1 MVIKKID
8 MEEYSVR
15 FDDRSFDV
23 RRCFRIRIYHA
34 DKPEFCDLVQID
46 DKFYDAKDLKDMA
59 DACWFALEKMKRG
72 ERAASSQVHGNK
84 RERERGEKPD
94 EQEPRSTQLHKPP
107 CLSRDKGKL
116 PSGRSRPANPVRK
129 NRVLLKPSKHVT
141 RRRKIFW

>member
-34 DKPEFCDLVQID
+34 DKPEFCDLAQID

-59 DACWFALEKMKRG
+59 DACWFALEKMKGAKGR
-72 ERAASSQVHGNK
+72 
-84 RERERGEKPD
+84 D
-94 EQEPRSTQLHKPP
+94 EQKRASFP
-107 CLSRDKGKL
+107 C
-116 PSGRSRPANPVRK
+116 PANPVRK
-129 NRVLLKPSKHVT
+129 NRVLSKPSKHVV